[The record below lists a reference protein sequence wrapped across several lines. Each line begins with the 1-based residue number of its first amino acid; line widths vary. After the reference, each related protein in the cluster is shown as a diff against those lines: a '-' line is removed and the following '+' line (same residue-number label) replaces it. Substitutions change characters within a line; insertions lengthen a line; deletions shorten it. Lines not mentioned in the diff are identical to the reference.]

1 MDIDDL
7 ILIIALLLF
16 FWFGMD
22 LVKKEDQVVR
32 YLRKH
37 GQKP

>member
-7 ILIIALLLF
+7 VLTLALLLF
-16 FWFGMD
+16 FYVGMNF
-22 LVKKEDQVVR
+22 VKKEDQVVR